1 MTTKAVSQKR
11 GTRKKRTAAKT
22 QTTTRATTRGA
33 TRATTRSTAKGSSEG
48 SKARSTKSPAKAASG
63 AKSAGNSA
71 LANLR
76 SPLSRGAKIRTP
88 MEAEISA
95 RAMLLFKR
103 GLREALAI
111 LVAVVAILM
120 FISLV
125 TFHVSDPGWSHTGGY
140 GQLRNAGGIFGAW
153 FADITMFLFGYMAY
167 VLPFG
172 VGLIGWNAFR
182 ERNAVTVPILIFSR
196 TAGLILLLITA
207 CGLSDLHVFVHRGDL
222 PIGTAGGG
230 VLGTWVAGT
239 MVGVVN
245 SLGATLILLA
255 LLLGSVTFVTG
266 VSWFS
271 IMEQVGEY
279 TLRAARWLKVTT
291 GNTVIRIQDYF
302 AWREARRLRVQMGQA
317 EASDADEFF
326 DDAESHQPVI
336 ISNRG
341 IADDAADSGKPII
354 VPPKTHKKAEKI
366 EPVFPEDVDSLPEE
380 PGGSFTDKVTSAVA
394 AGVAGV
400 KAAADS
406 KISIQPRPVTPA
418 PVTPTVDS
426 TEKQLQL
433 FNDKPAEVKRK
444 PGEMPPVNLLDAI
457 ESVRCGYSEES
468 LEELSRLLESKLAD
482 FNVTVKVVEVHPGP
496 VVTRFEVQL
505 APGIKVSKLT
515 NLSKDIARSLSVLS
529 VRVVEVIAGKS
540 TVGLEIPN
548 EDREVVQ
555 LTEILQS
562 EKYRDL
568 KSPLALA
575 LGKDISGL
583 PVVADIAKMP
593 HLLVAGTTGSGK
605 SVAVNSMLI
614 SLLYKATP
622 EQVRLILIDPKMLE
636 LNVYEGIPHL
646 LAPVVTDMKEAA
658 NALRWCVG
666 EMERR
671 YRLMASLGVRN
682 LSGFNKK
689 VLDARA
695 AGKPILDPL
704 YKPEEAFDPSL
715 GAPELDTMPFI
726 VVVVDEFADMMMVV
740 GKKVEEL
747 IARIA
752 QKARA
757 AGIHLI
763 LATQRPS
770 VDVITGLIKAN
781 IPTRMGFQVS
791 SRIDSRTILDQGGA
805 EALLGHGDMLYLPPG
820 TAQPE
825 RVHGAFVDDHEVHS
839 VVEWL
844 KVSGTAVYVDEIL
857 TETTLTLPGM
867 ASDDDGGDKD
877 ELYDQ
882 AVAIVTE
889 TRKASISYVQ
899 RRLKIGYNRAARI
912 VEEME
917 ASGVV
922 SAVQHNGTREVI
934 APPPV

>member
-1 MTTKAVSQKR
+1 MGRDALS
-11 GTRKKRTAAKT
+11 GLKKLP
-22 QTTTRATTRGA
+22 G
-33 TRATTRSTAKGSSEG
+33 
-48 SKARSTKSPAKAASG
+48 
-63 AKSAGNSA
+63 GNS
-71 LANLR
+71 
-76 SPLSRGAKIRTP
+76 KIKTP
-88 MEAEISA
+88 MEAEMSA
-95 RAMLLFKR
+95 RAVALFRR
-103 GLREALAI
+103 GLREAVAI

-120 FISLV
+120 LIALV

-140 GQLRNAGGIFGAW
+140 GQVKNAGGIFGAW

-167 VLPFG
+167 VLPVG
-172 VGLIGWNAFR
+172 LGLIGWNAFR
-182 ERNAVTVPILIFSR
+182 ERNAVTVPILIFGR
-196 TAGLILLLITA
+196 TAGLVLLLITA
-207 CGLSDLHVFVHRGDL
+207 CGLADLHVFVHRGDL
-222 PIGTAGGG
+222 PIGSAGGG
-230 VLGTWVAGT
+230 VLGTWVAGS
-239 MVGVVN
+239 MVSVIN
-245 SLGATLILLA
+245 ALGATLILLA
-255 LLLGSVTFVTG
+255 LLLGSITFVTG

-271 IMEQVGEY
+271 IMEQVGSF
-279 TLRAARWLKVTT
+279 TLRGVGAVRRGVL
-291 GNTVIRIQDYF
+291 NTFSRIKDHF
-302 AWREARRLRVQMGQA
+302 AWREARRMRVQMGQQQEAVDLEVKAPLIVSPEKSAAKPVSLQQVDYA
-317 EASDADEFF
+317 EHDEP
-326 DDAESHQPVI
+326 PV
-336 ISNRG
+336 
-341 IADDAADSGKPII
+341 
-354 VPPKTHKKAEKI
+354 AEKKS
-366 EPVFPEDVDSLPEE
+366 PV
-380 PGGSFTDKVTSAVA
+380 GKVATAVA
-394 AGVAGV
+394 AGVAGAV
-400 KAAADS
+400 ATVDK
-406 KISIQPRPVTPA
+406 KIAITPRPTTPA
-418 PVTPTVDS
+418 PVTPTPES
-426 TEKQLQL
+426 AEKQFQL
-433 FNDKPAEVKRK
+433 FEKKTADVKRK

-457 ESVRCGYSEES
+457 ENVRSGYSEES
-468 LEELSRLLESKLAD
+468 LEQLSRLLELKLAD
-482 FNVTVKVVEVHPGP
+482 FNVTVNVVEVHPGP

-515 NLSKDIARSLSVLS
+515 TLSKDIARSLSVMS

-548 EDREVVQ
+548 EDREIVQ

-562 EKYRDL
+562 EKYRDM

-682 LSGFNKK
+682 ISGYNKK
-689 VLDARA
+689 VLEARE
-695 AGKPILDPL
+695 AGEPILDPL

-715 GAPELDTMPFI
+715 PAPELDTLPFI

-757 AGIHLI
+757 AGIHLV

-844 KVSGTAVYVDEIL
+844 KASGTAVYVDEIL
-857 TETTLTLPGM
+857 TETTLPLPGM
-867 ASDDDGGDKD
+867 ASDDDSGGERD

-912 VEEME
+912 VEDME
-917 ASGVV
+917 AAGVV

>member
-1 MTTKAVSQKR
+1 MSTKAVSQKG
-11 GTRKKRTAAKT
+11 GTRKKRAAAKN
-22 QTTTRATTRGA
+22 QTT
-33 TRATTRSTAKGSSEG
+33 KGG
-48 SKARSTKSPAKAASG
+48 RARSA
-63 AKSAGNSA
+63 AKSSSGVKTLGSLKPLGKGALSA
-71 LANLR
+71 LKPPRNV
-76 SPLSRGAKIRTP
+76 KIKTP

-95 RAMLLFKR
+95 RAMALFKR

-120 FISLV
+120 LISLV

-140 GQLRNAGGIFGAW
+140 GTVKNAGGVFGAW

-167 VLPFG
+167 VLPLGFA
-172 VGLIGWNAFR
+172 LIGWNAFR
-182 ERNAVTVPILIFSR
+182 ERDAVTVPILIFGR
-196 TAGLILLLITA
+196 TAGLLLLLITA

-230 VLGTWVAGT
+230 VLGTWVAGN
-239 MVGVVN
+239 MVGVIN
-245 SLGATLILLA
+245 ALGATLILLA

-271 IMEQVGEY
+271 IMEQVGSWA
-279 TLRAARWLKVTT
+279 LRAVRGVKQSIGAAIAKVK
-291 GNTVIRIQDYF
+291 DYF
-302 AWREARRLRVQMGQA
+302 AWREARRMRVEMGRNAGA
-317 EASDADEFF
+317 EDIEIKA
-326 DDAESHQPVI
+326 PLI
-336 ISNRG
+336 ITRENQ
-341 IADDAADSGKPII
+341 ID
-354 VPPKTHKKAEKI
+354 PKL
-366 EPVFPEDVDSLPEE
+366 EPVFPDPVNDIPDDIAGAPDVSL
-380 PGGSFTDKVTSAVA
+380 TDKVSTAVA

-400 KAAADS
+400 KAVADK
-406 KISIQPRPVTPA
+406 KISIQPRPTMPA
-418 PVTPTVDS
+418 PVTPTTDS
-426 TEKQLQL
+426 AEKQFQL
-433 FNDKPAEVKRK
+433 FENKTENVKRK

-457 ESVRCGYSEES
+457 ESVRSGYSEES
-468 LEELSRLLESKLAD
+468 LEHLSRLLETKLQD
-482 FNVTVKVVEVHPGP
+482 FNVTVNVVEVHPGP

-548 EDREVVQ
+548 EDREMVQ

-562 EKYRDL
+562 EKYRDM

-682 LSGFNKK
+682 ITGYNKK

-695 AGKPILDPL
+695 AGEPILDPL

-715 GAPELDTMPFI
+715 GAPELDTLPFI

-757 AGIHLI
+757 AGIHLV

-844 KVSGTAVYVDEIL
+844 KASGTAVYVDEIL
-857 TETTLTLPGM
+857 TETTLPLPGM
-867 ASDDDGGDKD
+867 ASDDESGGDRD

-917 ASGVV
+917 SSGVV